1 MTNDL
6 PDMTLEEAEKLWP
19 ETDYAFEAANQGDN
33 PINTGDATAFFL
45 EGYLYARKIVKENT
59 LLLELADPI
68 GAKTTTAKE
77 NNMSAENL
85 NEEIMKADIAVKRG
99 QAELLKAQ
107 TRRENAEAARV
118 EKSVK
123 E

>member
-1 MTNDL
+1 
-6 PDMTLEEAEKLWP
+6 
-19 ETDYAFEAANQGDN
+19 
-33 PINTGDATAFFL
+33 
-45 EGYLYARKIVKENT
+45 VKENT
-59 LLLELADPI
+59 LLLEQADPI